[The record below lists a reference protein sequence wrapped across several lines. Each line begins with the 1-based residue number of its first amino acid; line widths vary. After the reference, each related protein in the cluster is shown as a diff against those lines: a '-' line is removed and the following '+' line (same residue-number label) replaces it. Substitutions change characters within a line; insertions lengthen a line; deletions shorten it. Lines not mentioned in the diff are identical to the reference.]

1 MNGKSTAYGI
11 VLAQFAAAI
20 VLAAVA
26 GGIWGPGA
34 GYSALV
40 GGLISAV
47 SSLYFA
53 LHVFGVRASA
63 ARAALRSFYTAE
75 VVKMAITVL
84 LFVAAVVW
92 LKVDFLPLIVAY
104 ALTLLVYW
112 FALLLSAPPV
122 TKANQA

>member
-1 MNGKSTAYGI
+1 MNGKSTAYRI

-20 VLAAVA
+20 VLAAAV

-47 SSLYFA
+47 TSLYFA

-63 ARAALRSFYTAE
+63 PRAVLRSFYTAE
-75 VVKMAITVL
+75 AVKMAITVL

-112 FALLLSAPPV
+112 FALLLSAPPF

>member
-1 MNGKSTAYGI
+1 MNWKSTAYRI
-11 VLAQFAAAI
+11 VLAQFATAL
-20 VLAAVA
+20 VLAAAA
-26 GGIWGPGA
+26 GGIWGSRA

-40 GGLISAV
+40 GGLISAMA
-47 SSLYFA
+47 SLYFA
-53 LHVFGVRASA
+53 LHVFGVRATA
-63 ARAALRSFYTAE
+63 ARAVVRSFYAAE

-112 FALLLSAPPV
+112 FALLSAPPV

>member
-1 MNGKSTAYGI
+1 MNGKSTAYRI
-11 VLAQFAAAI
+11 VLAQFAAAL
-20 VLAAVA
+20 VLAVA
-26 GGIWGPGA
+26 TGGIWGARA

-40 GGLISAV
+40 GGLIAAV
-47 SSLYFA
+47 TSLYFA
-53 LHVFGVRASA
+53 LHVFGVRVSA
-63 ARAALRSFYTAE
+63 ARAVVRSFYTAE

-112 FALLLSAPPV
+112 FALLLAPPV
-122 TKANQA
+122 PKANQA